1 MCNHIHDTTNLDK
14 VVAYVI
20 YRTSR
25 ILRFRLV
32 KFFQEQGINISPEQ
46 WFILVRL
53 FQQAGQSQG
62 ELADRDLNDH
72 PNITRLLDAL
82 ERAELIERRSDPND
96 RRRTLVYL
104 SAQGTRM
111 MEQLLPLVFEERKRL
126 FDGFSN
132 TEIAT
137 LIQMLNRIEHNALH
151 I

>member
-1 MCNHIHDTTNLDK
+1 MGK
-14 VVAYVI
+14 V
-20 YRTSR
+20 
-25 ILRFRLV
+25 
-32 KFFQEQGINISPEQ
+32 FQEQGINISPEQ